1 VRQYTKHNLPVAVLL
16 EGKFTSVFRN
26 RLDLNEQQ
34 ALEQATGTPFKN
46 NADTINKMIVVSDAD
61 IITNAVSQKEGP
73 LQMGINM
80 YNPSVVFANR
90 EFLLNSLEYLTSN
103 SGIMEARNKQLTLR
117 LLDAEKIKQEKT
129 KWQAICFLVPIG
141 MILLFA
147 VIFQFI
153 RQRKFEQ

>member
-1 VRQYTKHNLPVAVLL
+1 
-16 EGKFTSVFRN
+16 
-26 RLDLNEQQ
+26 
-34 ALEQATGTPFKN
+34 
-46 NADTINKMIVVSDAD
+46 MIVVSDAD
-61 IITNAVSQKEGP
+61 IITNAVSQKDGP

-129 KWQAICFLVPIG
+129 KWQVICFLVPIG